1 MKIEEAKLRPAAVLD
16 KKGFAPKRLSAFSDS
31 NRSEIVYLD
40 VDVLIPYKNQARKI
54 FQNEELEQLAQT
66 IKDHGIRQPLTVIKR
81 QAEDSHFE
89 VISGERRLRA
99 AKMAGL
105 KRVPCIILLDLDK
118 AEEIALIENVQ
129 RQDLHPV
136 ELANALLEL
145 SQRRGW
151 GGQAELATK
160 LGMNASYVSEALKIA
175 RLPHSVKSLLS
186 ERNVRGRDVL
196 RKVCALTGESEQI
209 QYVEMLLEETRP
221 TNNVTWTQGRAPAVR
236 KESVLRVFMEGDEVS
251 VQSAKLRRLTR
262 GQRMALAQSLEGVLA
277 ELRE

>member
-1 MKIEEAKLRPAAVLD
+1 MKIEEAKLRPASALD
-16 KKGFAPKRLSAFSDS
+16 KQGFAPKRLSAFSDS

-54 FQNEELEQLAQT
+54 FQHEELEQMAQT
-66 IKDHGIRQPLTVIKR
+66 IRDHGIRQPLTVIKR
-81 QAEDSHFE
+81 RPEEAQFE

-118 AEEIALIENVQ
+118 AEEIALIENIQ

-151 GGQAELATK
+151 GAQAELATK

-175 RLPHSVKSLLS
+175 RLSDAVKDLLS
-186 ERNVRGRDVL
+186 QQNVRGRDVL
-196 RKVCALTGESEQI
+196 RKVCSLPGEREQI
-209 QYVEMLLEETRP
+209 QYVEMLLEKETTP
-221 TNNVTWTQGRAPAVR
+221 TNVTWTQGRAPAVR

-262 GQRMALAQSLEGVLA
+262 DQRLALAQSLEGVLA